1 MRSGSR
7 PPATTPIGVV
17 GAGTMGVGV
26 AQCFAEAGYPVTL
39 HDPDPAAR
47 AAGER
52 RLRTGLR
59 APRTHHRAP
68 RAPAPASTG

>member
-47 AAGER
+47 RSPMRRWVAA
-52 RLRTGLR
+52 
-59 APRTHHRAP
+59 
-68 RAPAPASTG
+68 

>member
-39 HDPDPAAR
+39 HDP
-47 AAGER
+47 
-52 RLRTGLR
+52 
-59 APRTHHRAP
+59 
-68 RAPAPASTG
+68 

>member
-39 HDPDPAAR
+39 HDPTTPIGVV
-47 AAGER
+47 AGG
-52 RLRTGLR
+52 RLPLRIRT
-59 APRTHHRAP
+59 
-68 RAPAPASTG
+68 TGRGEEP

>member
-59 APRTHHRAP
+59 AARLLR
-68 RAPAPASTG
+68 RPAPGDPPA